1 MGAVTP
7 PLSSFKG
14 FDMKIICTRNV
25 VIGGEHYEA
34 GDKAEV
40 SNEVGIRLVNMGKAK
55 ADEAP
60 AKKED
65 RAVGLTTKSASG
77 LLKRIKKDS

>member
-1 MGAVTP
+1 
-7 PLSSFKG
+7 
-14 FDMKIICTRNV
+14 MKIICTRNV

-34 GDKAEV
+34 GDKADV

-60 AKKED
+60 AKK
-65 RAVGLTTKSASG
+65 RRSCCWFNNK
-77 LLKRIKKDS
+77 KRIRFIEKN